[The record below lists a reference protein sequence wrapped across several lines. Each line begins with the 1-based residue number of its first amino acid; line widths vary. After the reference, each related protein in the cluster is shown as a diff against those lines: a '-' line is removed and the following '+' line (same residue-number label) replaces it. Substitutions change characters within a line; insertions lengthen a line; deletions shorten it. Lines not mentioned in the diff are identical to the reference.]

1 VAQSKRGCGCLIA
14 ALVIVLGA
22 LGAVGYKFALPWWK
36 QKPPPPSG
44 KELQVHVLDVGPGD
58 GDAILIIS
66 PEGKTVL
73 VDAGDAGKG
82 KAAVLDALKRYNVQ
96 GLDLFIATH
105 AHPDHIG
112 GAADVLKTVKAAI
125 VLHNNFLPP
134 EMNTEETASKG
145 KQSNSNNKQSGA
157 KKQPVLPKR
166 VAGKTIELPTTKT
179 YNDFKSA
186 AEESGGEF
194 RAAEPGQKYDLGG
207 GAFLTVLAPIQPFF
221 TKEQMSAG
229 GNQPNANSIV
239 LRLDYGDF
247 SMLLTGDAESQTEE
261 RMMSKSADLNAKVL
275 KVAHH
280 GSKYATS
287 EDLLKRVQPEVAIIS
302 DGEYNRYGHPA
313 QAVLDRLKA
322 VNAKVYRTDLQGEVT
337 ITTTGKMKDGK
348 LYEIKTGKEAR
359 SDVLTGREAQ
369 KDDSARSGFVAYG
382 DFGPPPRPP
391 KEKGAKSK

>member
-1 VAQSKRGCGCLIA
+1 LIA
-14 ALVIVLGA
+14 TLVIVLGA

-112 GAADVLKTVKAAI
+112 GAAEVLKTVKAAI

-134 EMNTEETASKG
+134 EMNTEETATKG

-157 KKQPVLPKR
+157 KKQPALPKR
-166 VAGKTIELPTTKT
+166 LAGKTIELPTTKA

-186 AEESGGEF
+186 AEASGGEF
-194 RAAEPGQKYDLGG
+194 KAAEPGQKYDLGG

-348 LYEIKTGKEAR
+348 LYEMKTGKEAR

>member
-1 VAQSKRGCGCLIA
+1 VLA
-14 ALVIVLGA
+14 ALVVVLGA

-66 PEGKTVL
+66 PEGKAVL

-96 GLDLFIATH
+96 QLDLFIATH

-112 GAADVLKTVKAAI
+112 GAADVLRAVKTAT
-125 VLHNNFLPP
+125 VLHNDFLPP
-134 EMNTEETASKG
+134 EMSAEEAANKD
-145 KQSNSNNKQSGA
+145 KQAANNKQPGK
-157 KKQPVLPKR
+157 KKQPVVLKKP
-166 VAGKTIELPTTKT
+166 AGKTVELPTTKT
-179 YNDFKSA
+179 YKDFKSA
-186 AEESGGEF
+186 VEETGAEFE
-194 RAAEPGQKYDLGG
+194 AAEPGQKYDLGG

-221 TKEQMSAG
+221 TKEQVSAG

-247 SMLLTGDAESQTEE
+247 SMLLAGDAESQTEE
-261 RMMSKSADLNAKVL
+261 RMISKSADLNAKIL

-302 DGEYNRYGHPA
+302 DGEYNRYGHPS
-313 QAVLDRLKA
+313 QLVLDRIKA
-322 VNAKVYRTDLQGEVT
+322 INAKVYRTDLQGEVT
-337 ITTTGKMKDGK
+337 ITTTGKIKDGK
-348 LYEIKTGKEAR
+348 LYEIETAKEAK
-359 SDVLTGREAQ
+359 SDVTVGREAQ

-391 KEKGAKSK
+391 KEKTAKSK